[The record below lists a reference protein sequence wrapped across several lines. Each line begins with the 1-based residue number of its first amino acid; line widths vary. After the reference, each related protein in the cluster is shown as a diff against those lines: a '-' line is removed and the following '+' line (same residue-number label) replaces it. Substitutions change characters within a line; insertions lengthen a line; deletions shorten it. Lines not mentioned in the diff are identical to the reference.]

1 MGHFSRNCPQ
11 RKPESGGRSTDKS
24 KPFYAKHV
32 HSEDR
37 RAIDKPVLK
46 AGELD
51 GAGPKRPEPLDLLY
65 SSSEEESDIR
75 RVRVSDKGSESLY
88 ARVLIQGVPAYG
100 LIDSGADIT
109 IICGDLFRR
118 VATVARLRKRDFKKA
133 DKTPRTYGQKPFTLD
148 GRMDLDITFGDLTMS
163 TPVYIKMDAPDQL
176 LLSEGVC
183 RQLGIITYH
192 PDVQKWRGGR
202 KKVPT
207 TASEKAKVPMVRVK
221 LVQSIQLSPRQSA
234 VVQVQVDTRG
244 SNEPVYV
251 EHDPHF
257 EYETGLSVDDV
268 LLQPSREG
276 LAQMVV
282 SNPTVYTQVTDRGA
296 ILGEVIVVAN
306 VVEPSKLEHDPTAH
320 SDPSDLQPTDE
331 HGPDE
336 FEEVRRVDANKDLA
350 ARKQK
355 LLEVVPEPELLDPV
369 QRPRLDTFLS
379 DHHQAFCLDE
389 LERGETDLLQF
400 QIDTGDA
407 VPKKQHARRMPF
419 AVQQEVARQL
429 KKMQASGVIQP
440 SCSPWASPVVMVKK
454 KDGPHRF
461 CVDYRALN
469 AVTKPDTF
477 PLSRINDLLDQ
488 LGELKFFSTLDLA
501 SGYWPIRVHP
511 ASQEKTAFIMP
522 QGLYEFRVMPF
533 GLTNAPAVFQRL
545 MQRVLMGLN
554 AEDGPDFVTVY
565 IDDVLVFSCTL
576 EEHLEHLCRVI
587 ERLQE
592 VGQKLKPT
600 KCQFIHEEVE

>member
-1 MGHFSRNCPQ
+1 M
-11 RKPESGGRSTDKS
+11 
-24 KPFYAKHV
+24 
-32 HSEDR
+32 
-37 RAIDKPVLK
+37 
-46 AGELD
+46 
-51 GAGPKRPEPLDLLY
+51 
-65 SSSEEESDIR
+65 
-75 RVRVSDKGSESLY
+75 
-88 ARVLIQGVPAYG
+88 
-100 LIDSGADIT
+100 
-109 IICGDLFRR
+109 
-118 VATVARLRKRDFKKA
+118 
-133 DKTPRTYGQKPFTLD
+133 
-148 GRMDLDITFGDLTMS
+148 
-163 TPVYIKMDAPDQL
+163 
-176 LLSEGVC
+176 
-183 RQLGIITYH
+183 
-192 PDVQKWRGGR
+192 
-202 KKVPT
+202 
-207 TASEKAKVPMVRVK
+207 
-221 LVQSIQLSPRQSA
+221 QSIQLSPRQSA

-282 SNPTVYTQVTDRGA
+282 SNPTAYTQVTDRGA

-369 QRPRLDTFLS
+369 QRQRLDTFLS

-469 AVTKPDTF
+469 AVTKPHTF

-511 ASQEKTAFIMP
+511 ASQEKTAFIIP

-554 AEDGPDFVTVY
+554 AEDGPDFVTIY